1 MPTHTVTNQV
11 PPLVDWNLFTSDP
24 LLTSALKREGGEHVA
39 ESAAALGERL
49 GSAEVAEWADLA
61 NRFPPRLV
69 THDPSGNR
77 IDQVEYHAAW
87 HQLMTLAVENGQH
100 SLPWEKQPLE
110 GAHVGRAALFYLG
123 SQVESG
129 HGCPISMTASVL
141 PALRLQPDL
150 AAIWEPAFT
159 SRYYDRRFLP
169 TPDKRGALAGMAM
182 TEKQGGS
189 DVRSNTTVA
198 MPIDGGGPG
207 GEYMLTGHKWFC
219 SAPMCDAFLVLANAP
234 RGLSCFLLPRFRPDG
249 TVNEFRI
256 QRLKD
261 KLGNRSNASSEVE
274 LEGAWARMVEEE
286 GRGVATIIEMVNG
299 TRLDCTI
306 GSAALIRRAVVQAI
320 HHCSHRSAFG
330 KLLTDQPAMKNV
342 LADLVV
348 ESEAAT
354 LLMMRV
360 AATCDRQALDQREAA
375 LRRILIPVAKFWVT
389 KRASGVVNE
398 ALECLGGNG
407 YVEES
412 VMPRLLRES
421 PVNAIWEG
429 SGNVIAL
436 DVMRAVNREPHA
448 LEAFMDEIGLAGDR
462 RVTAAGRRA
471 QLAFAD
477 LRNPEE
483 EARRLVE
490 LLAVAVQASLLVRF
504 GRPEVAEAFAAS
516 RLECDWGKT
525 YGTLPP
531 GLPFDDI
538 RRGAFLPSD

>member
-1 MPTHTVTNQV
+1 
-11 PPLVDWNLFTSDP
+11 
-24 LLTSALKREGGEHVA
+24 
-39 ESAAALGERL
+39 
-49 GSAEVAEWADLA
+49 
-61 NRFPPRLV
+61 
-69 THDPSGNR
+69 
-77 IDQVEYHAAW
+77 
-87 HQLMTLAVENGQH
+87 
-100 SLPWEKQPLE
+100 
-110 GAHVGRAALFYLG
+110 
-123 SQVESG
+123 
-129 HGCPISMTASVL
+129 
-141 PALRLQPDL
+141 
-150 AAIWEPAFT
+150 
-159 SRYYDRRFLP
+159 
-169 TPDKRGALAGMAM
+169 
-182 TEKQGGS
+182 
-189 DVRSNTTVA
+189 
-198 MPIDGGGPG
+198 
-207 GEYMLTGHKWFC
+207 
-219 SAPMCDAFLVLANAP
+219 
-234 RGLSCFLLPRFRPDG
+234 
-249 TVNEFRI
+249 
-256 QRLKD
+256 
-261 KLGNRSNASSEVE
+261 
-274 LEGAWARMVEEE
+274 
-286 GRGVATIIEMVNG
+286 
-299 TRLDCTI
+299 
-306 GSAALIRRAVVQAI
+306 
-320 HHCSHRSAFG
+320 
-330 KLLTDQPAMKNV
+330 
-342 LADLVV
+342 VV

-360 AATCDRQALDQREAA
+360 AATCDRQVLDQREAA

-490 LLAVAVQASLLVRF
+490 LLALAVQASLLVRF

-516 RLECDWGKT
+516 RLEGDWGRT